1 MSISCVLIFA
11 CPSEMA
17 AILEYEMQMNSA
29 SPAVIAVFGKCGGDL
44 AHCVVS
50 TLFVPSYEV
59 RILAH
64 D

>member
-1 MSISCVLIFA
+1 
-11 CPSEMA
+11 MA